1 MNLIGS
7 LKVESNIYITPV
19 HTSSHTTAQIYPC
32 LCDVYDYLYMYMF
45 IHVEY
50 LSKSERRESES
61 NYDSMGSRDLIGDSF
76 TPPDSSMN
84 DDDDQG

>member
-1 MNLIGS
+1 MFIH
-7 LKVESNIYITPV
+7 VCM
-19 HTSSHTTAQIYPC
+19 H
-32 LCDVYDYLYMYMF
+32 DMYMYMF

-84 DDDDQG
+84 DDDDQGL

>member
-1 MNLIGS
+1 MHACMHDMY
-7 LKVESNIYITPV
+7 NIT
-19 HTSSHTTAQIYPC
+19 
-32 LCDVYDYLYMYMF
+32 YMYIF